1 MKVHAFNVS
10 LKNGDFFTCGEWG
23 RTWKS
28 AVKAILSAY
37 GENIAALSLV
47 RVGEE
52 PLTII

>member
-1 MKVHAFNVS
+1 MRIHAFNVL
-10 LKNGDFFTCGEWG
+10 LKNGDSFTCGEWG

-28 AVKAILSAY
+28 AVRAIFSAY
-37 GENIAALSLV
+37 GENIEALSLV